1 MKNILYLF
9 FAITLLSC
17 GSDEANAPD
26 DNITKTFLEKYEDV
40 VFECQNCPFQSDY
53 SNPLYIG
60 FTPSTNFYYYN
71 WDLFGCGYLF
81 EGDLNG
87 LNDDWGTLVI
97 SNNSSNN
104 LTFTKT
110 YSDGIETYSFSTN
123 GTSLILEVNW
133 VDGETVSFNYLTT
146 DLVVNDICN

>member
-1 MKNILYLF
+1 MKNLLYLF

-17 GSDEANAPD
+17 SSESD
-26 DNITKTFLEKYEDV
+26 DNATKTFLEKYENV
-40 VFECQNCPFQSDY
+40 VWKCQDCPMDSDE
-53 SNPLYIG
+53 SNPIYIG

-71 WDLFGCGYLF
+71 WDLSWKRCDYLF

-97 SNNSSNN
+97 TNNNSNN

-110 YSDGIETYSFSTN
+110 YSDGIETYSFNTN
-123 GTSLILEVNW
+123 GTSLVLKVNW
-133 VDGETVSFNYLTT
+133 PDASGTFNYLTT
-146 DLVVNDICN
+146 DLVINDICN